1 MSDFFLNKEVDAYGR
16 QNGKRHPKHSSKGG
30 PFTERRILPEQE
42 YIKHEPEYRCKGKN
56 NQKKKK
62 VKALMI
68 AGVAAS
74 FVSGITEPMEFSFMF
89 IAPMLFLFHSI
100 MGGISFML
108 MSVLGVIVGNT
119 GGGIIDFF
127 IWGVFQPGS
136 NWYWVIV
143 VGVFY
148 AVIYYSV
155 FKWYLSKK
163 NISIDVSDEDDD
175 ASSNMSLDEKMVNT
189 VNTIIEGLGGRDNI
203 VVVNNCISRLR
214 VDVKDMAAVN
224 EDMLKKTGSMGIVKP
239 SDTHIQV
246 IYGPKVEKIAD
257 AVREVLKY

>member
-1 MSDFFLNKEVDAYGR
+1 MEYLVKA
-16 QNGKRHPKHSSKGG
+16 
-30 PFTERRILPEQE
+30 QE
-42 YIKHEPEYRCKGKN
+42 YLKLKIKDTYRLAHSYRVANIGKEIA
-56 NQKKKK
+56 KKEGLN
-62 VKALMI
+62 VEDLMI
-68 AGVAAS
+68 AC
-74 FVSGITEPMEFSFMF
+74 
-89 IAPMLFLFHSI
+89 LLH
-100 MGGISFML
+100 
-108 MSVLGVIVGNT
+108 
-119 GGGIIDFF
+119 D
-127 IWGVFQPGS
+127 
-136 NWYWVIV
+136 
-143 VGVFY
+143 
-148 AVIYYSV
+148 
-155 FKWYLSKK
+155 
-163 NISIDVSDEDDD
+163 DDD